1 MRCSRLHYF
10 QYIITTQ
17 LMRILLLVFLA
28 ATTITFAQRPWVL
41 QSRTSAGPTG
51 KLNIVNN
58 GLVFYDSVAL
68 RSFDH
73 GATWQPI
80 TTLTGTVC
88 AMSDFTSGIAVAVT
102 YDAASNLARCSF
114 SSSGTT
120 WTQFDSLTITQRPIK
135 IATIGETWFLATT
148 GAKIYVFS
156 DKLDSVSLP
165 GSATTIDLVANG
177 TDLIAST
184 SAGIRTSAD
193 GGKTW
198 SNINADGLGVLH
210 VANGTVYATSVS
222 GVKKIDIAAK
232 RVDDVGSWNI
242 PEAPPLSLDIDSYQ
256 GRLYTITKG
265 TSYQMYR
272 LDGDTTWTELAYPLP
287 GTKATVTPSVMT
299 IDAGFVILSH
309 QLTEG
314 FTDSAGVYSY
324 DLNDFTSVEED
335 LSTGLSIRVQENV
348 VQFTSDH
355 NGPAQVTFVD
365 VLGRVVHQQMV
376 SDLSSAIISL
386 PSQPSGFLGVMVRF
400 DNGTVQRGHLLY

>member
-1 MRCSRLHYF
+1 
-10 QYIITTQ
+10 
-17 LMRILLLVFLA
+17 MRILLLVFLA
-28 ATTITFAQRPWVL
+28 ATTLSVAQRPWVL
-41 QSRTSAGPTG
+41 QSRTNSGPAG
-51 KLNIVNN
+51 KLHIVNN

-73 GATWQPI
+73 GATWEPI
-80 TTLTGTVC
+80 STLIGTVC

-102 YDAASNLARCSF
+102 YDATTNMARCSF
-114 SSSGTT
+114 SSSGAT

-135 IATIGETWFLATT
+135 IASIGETWYLATS
-148 GAKIYVFS
+148 GPKIYVFS

-165 GSATTIDLVANG
+165 GNATTIDVVARG

-184 SAGIRTSAD
+184 SAGIRTSGD

-198 SNINADGLGVLH
+198 SSINVDGLGVLH

-222 GVKKIDIAAK
+222 GVKKIDVEAK

-256 GRLYTITKG
+256 GGIYTITKG
-265 TSYQMYR
+265 ASYQMYR
-272 LDGDTTWTELAYPLP
+272 LDGDTVWTELAYPLP
-287 GTKATVTPSVMT
+287 GTKATVTASVMT

-324 DLNDFTSVEED
+324 DLNDFTSVDED
-335 LSTGLSIRVQENV
+335 QSTGLSIRVQENA
-348 VQFTSDH
+348 VQFTSEH

-365 VLGRVVHQQMV
+365 VLGRVVHQQLV
-376 SDLSSAIISL
+376 SDISSANITLPSL
-386 PSQPSGFLGVMVRF
+386 PSGFVGVVVRF
-400 DNGTVQRGHLLY
+400 DNGTAMRRHFLH